1 MREVSRPPHVHPI
14 RPGHDRVM
22 KTLAITAAALL
33 ALPVLAVAPAQA
45 SGGGGEVRRSGSCSG
60 STDWKIK
67 AKPDDG
73 RIEVEAEIDSNR
85 NGQTWRWTLR
95 HEGRV
100 ADTGRS
106 TTHRPSGSFEVERR
120 TRNAPGTDSFR
131 FRAVHGNEVCVARV
145 S

>member
-1 MREVSRPPHVHPI
+1 
-14 RPGHDRVM
+14 M
-22 KTLAITAAALL
+22 KKMPTAAIAAVLL
-33 ALPVLAVAPAQA
+33 IGPVLVAGPAHA
-45 SGGGGEVRRSGSCSG
+45 SHGGSDEVRRSGSCSG

-95 HEGRV
+95 HDGRV

-106 TTHRPSGSFEVERR
+106 TTHRPSGSFSVERR
-120 TRNAPGTDSFR
+120 TRNAAGSDSFR
-131 FRAVHGNEVCVARV
+131 FRAVHRATGEVCIARV
-145 S
+145 TL